1 MAEEQLI
8 AAILG
13 DKELAEYAQV
23 RLDPEQFSSPFL
35 AKVYRAAL
43 ARVDQDLDPDPAF
56 CMMELEDAERRHLTA
71 ILGKQVGNRLQ
82 KAELSTLIGTIQYQD
97 QKRNAPADDAE
108 LLREAVR
115 RKQG

>member
-13 DKELAEYAQV
+13 DRELAEYAQV

-43 ARVDQDLDPDPAF
+43 ERVDQGLDPDP
-56 CMMELEDAERRHLTA
+56 RHLTA

-82 KAELSTLIGTIQYQD
+82 KTELSALIGTIQYQN